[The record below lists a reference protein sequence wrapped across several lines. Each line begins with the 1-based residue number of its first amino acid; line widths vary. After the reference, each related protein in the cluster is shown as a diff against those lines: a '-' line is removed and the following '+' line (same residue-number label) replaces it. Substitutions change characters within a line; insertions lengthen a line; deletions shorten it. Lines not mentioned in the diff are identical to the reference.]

1 MGGAAMRAIVAIG
14 VITAATMFAGCGNS
28 GEPEE
33 KEPMKVEDTVFAP
46 VVTAPERA
54 GDRANAAVE
63 LHRGN
68 LDRRL
73 EEDEGAPADEPPAD

>member
-1 MGGAAMRAIVAIG
+1 MRIIVATG
-14 VITAATMFAGCGNS
+14 MLAAAWLLAGCGDS
-28 GEPEE
+28 KPEE
-33 KEPMKVEDTVFAP
+33 EEPPMKVEDTVFAP

-54 GDRANAAVE
+54 RDRANAAVE

-73 EEDEGAPADEPPAD
+73 QEDEGAPADEPPAD